1 MPYLRGGR
9 THAYN
14 RRELAAGRLA
24 VSPVND
30 GSLLKFPH
38 RKGKTDAY
46 PGPVLHGHYLV
57 VGWRPMEIVAL
68 GLIVLSFG
76 SAFANFVGALGSH
89 HARISN
95 GYERIYWWI
104 GAVSLAVLITTLRWL
119 LRRRYR
125 KFVVFDRLHGL
136 VHIPYF
142 FGSRMARVRFEDL
155 NACIVE
161 MPTGTM
167 FLETETVL
175 YFVRPGW
182 DLIRDGYPPRRYLTA
197 VARGLADKPTVEA
210 KWLVMVSFMTEPPP
224 PMPTERERYLESH
237 KKGRRHKYLV
247 EPHCLENLHWIV
259 DSSYGGDWKR
269 YIKDIHIEYSRF
281 DPTKLGT
288 TPNWVREPDG
298 RWRRVREGE
307 VVPTHGV
314 VPVGEA
320 D

>member
-14 RRELAAGRLA
+14 RRELAAGRLT

-30 GSLLKFPH
+30 GSLLRFPH
-38 RKGKTDAY
+38 RKGKAR
-46 PGPVLHGHYLV
+46 GHVGHVLYGHYLV
-57 VGWRPMEIVAL
+57 VGWRPMETLAL
-68 GLIVLSFG
+68 LLIILGISG
-76 SAFANFVGALGSH
+76 TITCFVMA
-89 HARISN
+89 
-95 GYERIYWWI
+95 
-104 GAVSLAVLITTLRWL
+104 LAVHGDWMHGQDEPVYWALMWFSLITSVLTLRWL

-125 KFVVFDRLHGL
+125 KFVVFDRRHGL

-197 VARGLADKPTVEA
+197 VYRWGGREPYTEEN
-210 KWLVMVSFMTEPPP
+210 WMVMVSFMTEPPP
-224 PMPTERERYLESH
+224 PMPTQRERYRESH
-237 KKGRRHKYLV
+237 KKGHRHKYLV
-247 EPHCLENLHWIV
+247 DPIYLENRQWRI
-259 DSSYGGDWKR
+259 DSSYGGEWKR